1 MLYETFA
8 DSRYCTNEFT
18 RNDRDYPAAL
28 ELAADIADKLIA
40 AYVRAMTA
48 RQQSMDD
55 AADEIKDLI
64 ALDGDLAGLSQ
75 RQIGIRLYGEA
86 LVSEQWVDANAR
98 LRLRVR
104 NAIKRGRALM
114 TGDYRKLLSGQ

>member
-64 ALDGDLAGLSQ
+64 AEQEWEAFAGLQS
-75 RQIGIRLYGEA
+75 L
-86 LVSEQWVDANAR
+86 ANENPN
-98 LRLRVR
+98 V
-104 NAIKRGRALM
+104 
-114 TGDYRKLLSGQ
+114 RKLMAAAKLSHILLAADPAA

>member
-55 AADEIKDLI
+55 AADGSRTSSRSTAILQGSRSAK
-64 ALDGDLAGLSQ
+64 S
-75 RQIGIRLYGEA
+75 
-86 LVSEQWVDANAR
+86 VSASTAKRSSPSSGSTPMPGCACASGTPSSAAAR
-98 LRLRVR
+98 
-104 NAIKRGRALM
+104 
-114 TGDYRKLLSGQ
+114 